1 MKKAGVSRLFFRA
14 RTIFHWP
21 NEIRIVMSD
30 EASHEYTDA
39 MRRFV
44 LLCGPSV
51 SILYRLFTPF

>member
-1 MKKAGVSRLFFRA
+1 MKKSRRQPAFFRA

-21 NEIRIVMSD
+21 NEIRIAMAD
-30 EASHEYTDA
+30 EASHEYADA

-51 SILYRLFTPF
+51 SILYRLFTLF